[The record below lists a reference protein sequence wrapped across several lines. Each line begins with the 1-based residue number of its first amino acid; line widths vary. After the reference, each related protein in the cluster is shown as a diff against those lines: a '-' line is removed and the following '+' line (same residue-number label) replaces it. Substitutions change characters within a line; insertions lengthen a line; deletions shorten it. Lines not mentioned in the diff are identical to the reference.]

1 MKLFLSH
8 VNSVDFSIYQHR
20 NHSVSHAMERD
31 KLIQESYVVGQYQV
45 RSESHIPFISQ
56 CPSQQDNT
64 TYIKVAQSMLE
75 LNQAR
80 TQDSQFCPDVQIR
93 DSSQWE
99 KHDDQR
105 VICPCHGSEHLVYRK
120 SWDQTAICPIL
131 PPVRGVQ
138 GGGDP
143 HLASMT
149 VDIRW
154 KEVLEIQQTVDPGQ
168 QYLQQLLTVECNQ
181 RGGQQVSLAAYP
193 SQQAR
198 RSIGPRELVT
208 TRWCR

>member
-1 MKLFLSH
+1 MRSLDSHDICTFLIYLSFFFINLANVFESHFIEANIWSVKTAKPFLSR
-8 VNSVDFSIYQHR
+8 VNSTNFSIYQQYH

-45 RSESHIPFISQ
+45 RSESPIPFISQ

-105 VICPCHGSEHLVYRK
+105 VICPWH
-120 SWDQTAICPIL
+120 
-131 PPVRGVQ
+131 
-138 GGGDP
+138 
-143 HLASMT
+143 
-149 VDIRW
+149 
-154 KEVLEIQQTVDPGQ
+154 
-168 QYLQQLLTVECNQ
+168 
-181 RGGQQVSLAAYP
+181 
-193 SQQAR
+193 
-198 RSIGPRELVT
+198 
-208 TRWCR
+208 